1 MNGADSLVAF
11 AGLMAL
17 GQFSPGPDMLLL
29 TRTAWREGATNG
41 LRMACGIAC
50 GLAVHATIAIGG
62 LAFAFQRSSAFDAAL
77 RWLAAG
83 YLLWL
88 AAGLIRS
95 SQRHAANVTGVD
107 EPVGRDATPRRPFL
121 RGLLCNLL
129 NPKAAWFLAAVT
141 APFLA
146 DGTTR
151 AWALALWSVIVLQG
165 FVLWSLWVL
174 LLQHRAFK
182 RAYGRAAPWIDGVF
196 AIALALLALRLLAG

>member
-1 MNGADSLVAF
+1 MNGADSLAAF

-29 TRTAWREGATNG
+29 TRTAWREGAASG

-50 GLAVHATIAIGG
+50 GLTVHATIAVGG
-62 LAFAFQRSSAFDAAL
+62 LSFALRQSSAIGTAL
-77 RWLAAG
+77 RWAAAV
-83 YLLWL
+83 YLFWL
-88 AAGLIRS
+88 ATGLVRGCLGRARREGAS
-95 SQRHAANVTGVD
+95 A
-107 EPVGRDATPRRPFL
+107 EPSAVAPTRRPFV

-146 DGTTR
+146 DGATR
-151 AWALALWSVIVLQG
+151 VWALALWSVIVLQG

-174 LLQHRAFK
+174 LLQHRVFS
-182 RAYGRAAPWIDGVF
+182 RAYSRAAPWIDGVF
-196 AIALALLALRLLAG
+196 AIALALLALRLVAG